1 MRKYAHTSVALDPS
15 PSAARPAPLLLTLT
29 LSVQSSTSPREPTP
43 PTPAASPITP
53 KPLHRHYA
61 CFDTN
66 QIAATSSHTDSGRHG
81 ASPAQVRDKTEPSHH
96 PLFFPPNSKTSRA
109 LNHRQSNL
117 QETPVCQPCPPAIG
131 ETSHFLE

>member
-1 MRKYAHTSVALDPS
+1 MGRKKKRTIGDALMRKYAHTSVALDPS

-29 LSVQSSTSPREPTP
+29 LSAQSSTSPREPTP

-66 QIAATSSHTDSGRHG
+66 QIAATSSHTDSGCHG
-81 ASPAQVRDKTEPSHH
+81 ASPAQVKGKMEPLVV
-96 PLFFPPNSKTSRA
+96 LFIFPKISS
-109 LNHRQSNL
+109 LL
-117 QETPVCQPCPPAIG
+117 M
-131 ETSHFLE
+131 L